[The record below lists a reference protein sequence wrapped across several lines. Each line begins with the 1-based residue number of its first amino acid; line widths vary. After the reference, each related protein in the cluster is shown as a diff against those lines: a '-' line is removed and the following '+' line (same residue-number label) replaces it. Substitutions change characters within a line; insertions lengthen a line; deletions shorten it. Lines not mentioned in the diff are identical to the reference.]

1 MAVTNLAAQAATPRA
16 GNRIMRLKA
25 VKAACGFGT
34 THIYNLMNA
43 GKFPRSR
50 RIGVR
55 AVGWDAREV
64 DQWIFDRLNGAS

>member
-1 MAVTNLAAQAATPRA
+1 MMDTKKAFRAAIPHTEH
-16 GNRIMRLKA
+16 RILRLKD
-25 VKAACGFGT
+25 VKAVCGFGT

-55 AVGWDAREV
+55 AVGWDSREV
-64 DQWIFDRLNGAS
+64 DQWVFDRLNGAA